1 VPGYV
6 VGRVLQAAVA
16 LLGVTAVA
24 FLLVS
29 LSGDPAFILLSPE
42 AGEEQRA
49 AFRRLYGLDAPLPVQ
64 YVRYLTHVARGD
76 FGTSFAFD
84 RPAMAVVLE
93 RAPAT
98 LALTAA
104 ALCLGIAV
112 GVPAGVL
119 AAVRAGAVLDR
130 TVMAFVLLGQS
141 IPTFWLGLVMIR
153 IFAVNFRLVPVS
165 GYGTPL
171 HLLMPAVVLGLYLA
185 ALLARVTRSEML
197 EAMVQ
202 DYVRT
207 ARAKGLPERAV
218 TLAHALKNALLPI
231 VTVIGLQLGALLGGA
246 VITETV
252 FAWPGVGTLVLDAIL
267 RKDYPV
273 VLAAVKF
280 VAAAFIVIN
289 MGLDV
294 LYGVLDPRLR
304 LARR

>member
-197 EAMVQ
+197 EAMAQ

-273 VLAAVKF
+273 VLAVVEF